1 MIDAV
6 VIGGSAGGVEA
17 LSMLLPGIPAA
28 SPASFFVVLHLPR
41 DRPSLLVEVFAR
53 KCAVAVRE
61 AEDKEPVAPGTVYFA
76 PTDYHLLIDDGPQLA
91 LSADDLVHH
100 SRPSIDVLFESAAQV
115 YGPRLLGVILTGA
128 NEDGSAGLAAV
139 HRAGGATV
147 VQEPASAQ
155 APQMV
160 RAALEATPSSRVLS
174 LEAIAR
180 LLQDPRQAAAWRSV
194 KAMG

>member
-61 AEDKEPVAPGTVYFA
+61 AEDKEPVAPGTIYFA